1 VVIFIRRW
9 FLGNVYPRRKKVKIP
24 PVPRS
29 KEGMKAL
36 VTHSLVFVLGV
47 STGLIISL
55 VGGNLWLMSAF
66 VLGLGLILGYYA
78 RQQQRM

>member
-1 VVIFIRRW
+1 M
-9 FLGNVYPRRKKVKIP
+9 KIP
-24 PVPRS
+24 AVPRS

-47 STGLIISL
+47 STGLILSL
-55 VGGNLWLMSAF
+55 TNGNLWMVSVF

-78 RQQQRM
+78 RQQQQRG